1 MKITFA
7 CFDSVSIDHGGA
19 LVQVRETKRELEAL
33 GISVSLF
40 DRWKPFS
47 PAETDLV
54 HIFAARYSTFQM
66 AMTMKLLVVPVVT
79 SSIFF
84 TQHSASV
91 IRTALRVEKLLKRLR
106 AGIRT
111 DYGYTRQICEWS
123 EAVLPNTHDEAA
135 LIHDGMGIPAEKITV
150 IPNGVD
156 RRFENA
162 DPGLFI
168 KTYGVKDFIL
178 NVGHIGPGRKNV
190 LGLIRALETID
201 HPAVIIGR
209 ITADAASAACVSA
222 AAKNK
227 NILLIPGLS
236 NDSKMLASAYA
247 ACDTFVLPSLFET
260 PGIAALEAGLAGA
273 KVVITPHGGTR
284 DYFGSMAHYA
294 EPHSV
299 ESIRNAITL
308 ALSEPKTTA
317 LRDHIKREFLW
328 STVAQKTA
336 EVYKRILSQRSN
348 RA

>member
-19 LVQVRETKRELEAL
+19 LVQVLETKRGLEAL
-33 GISVSLF
+33 GITVSLF

-66 AMTMKLLVVPVVT
+66 AVTMRLLGVPVVT

-84 TQHSASV
+84 TRHSASV
-91 IRTALRVEKLLKRLR
+91 IRMALRVEKLLKRFR

-123 EAVLPNTHDEAA
+123 EAVLPNTHDEAD
-135 LIHDGMGIPAEKITV
+135 LLCHGMGIPAKKIAV

-162 DPGLFI
+162 DPGLFV
-168 KTYGVKDFIL
+168 KTYGVKDFVL

-190 LGLIRALETID
+190 LALIRALATID

-209 ITADAASAACVSA
+209 ITNDAAGAACVA
-222 AAKNK
+222 EAEKNK
-227 NILLIPGLS
+227 NILLIPGLA
-236 NDSKMLASAYA
+236 NDSEMLASAYA

-260 PGIAALEAGLAGA
+260 PGIAAR
-273 KVVITPHGGTR
+273 V
-284 DYFGSMAHYA
+284 F
-294 EPHSV
+294 
-299 ESIRNAITL
+299 
-308 ALSEPKTTA
+308 
-317 LRDHIKREFLW
+317 
-328 STVAQKTA
+328 
-336 EVYKRILSQRSN
+336 
-348 RA
+348 